1 VRAVSCARHAILAL
15 IGLYLAVAAT
25 PCPIPR
31 EAPVGSAVYAARAT
45 HRAGSLVRVPRA
57 GGCAHEA
64 EGAGAARLEA
74 RCPCG
79 CGDAAPAPDGRGA
92 APAIPSASRAL
103 VERVDP
109 WDAAPTRVVS
119 YELPVRG
126 IDHVPI
132 AI

>member
-1 VRAVSCARHAILAL
+1 VRAVSCARPTILAL
-15 IGLYLAVAAT
+15 SGLVLAVAAT

-31 EAPVGSAVYAARAT
+31 EAPGGAAEYAARAT
-45 HRAGSLVRVPRA
+45 HRADSVGRVPRA
-57 GGCAHEA
+57 GGCSHDA
-64 EGAGAARLEA
+64 EGAAAVWLEA

-92 APAIPSASRAL
+92 APAIPSASRTL

-109 WDAAPTRVVS
+109 WSAFRSRVVS
-119 YELPVRG
+119 YEFPVRG